1 VKEVLLHEGMV
12 AILEAVAGVSYKEAA
27 TMCSEIQAT
36 SDIRAEKIG
45 LAIGKLH
52 LLFQSK

>member
-36 SDIRAEKIG
+36 SDIQAEKIG

>member
-1 VKEVLLHEGMV
+1 MKEVLLREGMV
-12 AILEAVAGVSYKEAA
+12 AILEAVAGFSYEEAA
-27 TMCSEIQAT
+27 TMYSEIQAT

-52 LLFQSK
+52 LLF